1 MNAKIK
7 YYVINYI
14 AFNYILCNYFGIIY
28 EYIVALPILS
38 SYQCFCDL
46 KDKIYKMMLMYTYKI
61 NRVLSLREF
70 WEYIILHQR
79 WEVLRVL
86 PILYQD
92 ISFVRLCKFFKYFES
107 MNIYIYSLSSSS
119 SKIDKVSNNF

>member
-7 YYVINYI
+7 YYIINYI
-14 AFNYILCNYFGIIY
+14 AFNSIFWNYFGIIH
-28 EYIVALPILS
+28 EYIVVLPILS

-61 NRVLSLREF
+61 NRVMSLREF

-79 WEVLRVL
+79 WEVLR
-86 PILYQD
+86 I
-92 ISFVRLCKFFKYFES
+92 I
-107 MNIYIYSLSSSS
+107 
-119 SKIDKVSNNF
+119 KICLQAI